1 MSALL
6 LNLIIEKGDDG
17 LLWGRVIH
25 EEDLLVDSAQSAT
38 DLKRKLTDLLRTV
51 RGVEAVEF
59 SVSYDLTAFFEEY
72 DFLKISKIA
81 ELAGM
86 NPSLLRHYS
95 RGTKNPSAEQVK
107 RIEDAVHALASELS
121 AIHLQAA

>member
-1 MSALL
+1 MSVLQ

-17 LLWGRVIH
+17 LLWGRVVH
-25 EEDLLVDSAQSAT
+25 EEDLVVDSAKNASE
-38 DLKRKLTDLLRTV
+38 LKNKMTDLLRTL